1 MMGQGNMG
9 RSLPNQV
16 TDKAA
21 QSSDAN
27 AVEVMGRTN
36 TNGGAGAGL
45 MAPMFTNSFG
55 ALGGHSPLGQP
66 LGDPNKLP

>member
-9 RSLPNQV
+9 RSLPNQA

-27 AVEVMGRTN
+27 SAAEAMGRAN
-36 TNGGAGAGL
+36 NNNNGGAGL

-55 ALGGHSPLGQP
+55 ALGGHSALS
-66 LGDPNKLP
+66 